1 VKRADDPVD
10 LRREEVASVR
20 ATYLERTAIFQSH
33 GYDRQ
38 GSARFIIDEADL
50 PAGLV
55 LDVGTG
61 KGVQAVALAHR
72 GLDVVTVDPDPEQL
86 RFAKLNAE
94 AEGIADRIRFVRADG
109 SRLPFAAESFGAVFL
124 VDALHHLEEG
134 APVFA
139 EMARVVRRD
148 VGCVVLAEFDA
159 EGFAIIARVHEA
171 EGRTHPVGPITFDAA
186 LNDFRSRGFRLRS
199 ICDAQVHRVAVLT
212 PGGPE
217 SGSRAGVGS
226 CRRVDCRLQIAGCR
240 LTDCRLPTAD

>member
-1 VKRADDPVD
+1 MKGADDPVE
-10 LRREEVASVR
+10 LRREEVARVR
-20 ATYLERTAIFQSH
+20 AAHLERTAIFHSH

-38 GSARFIIDEADL
+38 GSARFIIDEAGSRS
-50 PAGLV
+50 GLV

-72 GLDVVTVDPDPEQL
+72 GLDVVTVDPDPQEQ

-94 AEGIADRIRFVRADG
+94 AEGVVDRIRFVQADG
-109 SRLPFAAESFGAVFL
+109 RRLPFAAESFGAVFL

-186 LNDFRSRGFRLRS
+186 VDDFRSRGFRLRS
-199 ICDAQVHRVAVLT
+199 IRDAQVHRVAVLT
-212 PGGPE
+212 PGECPAGTSPE
-217 SGSRAGVGS
+217 NQV
-226 CRRVDCRLQIAGCR
+226 RRVQS
-240 LTDCRLPTAD
+240 